1 MSSYSFCHEQ
11 MFDEYS
17 KHNKLVEYREY
28 LANKF
33 NRNMRLLFESKK
45 PRKQHSNRGRLDTR
59 RVYQYKFNENLFHKT
74 LSQPTSDTTIIMLID
89 GSGSMD
95 SNVYTHDTWFTRLN
109 VCNAITS
116 AFAKS
121 VKTGLNDE
129 LKLEVFLKSSPPT
142 HGKGAVEGDFVTLTR
157 VFSNGVPQNPYKYDR
172 LLELHTTSPVK
183 VGGNNTGSYTSEY
196 SVLPALLR
204 WGKKNIKTKN
214 VIFFN
219 LTDGEAY
226 STLGVDGR
234 RFDNTENAFMRTKY
248 LRGENEMTMIIG
260 ESPKSR
266 DAWLPVYGENLVMAE
281 DDFDTEMFKTLTKLM
296 ESSYE

>member
-95 SNVYTHDTWFTRLN
+95 SSVFTYDTWFTRLN

-121 VKTGLNDE
+121 VKTVLNDE

-142 HGKGAVEGDFVTLTR
+142 HGKGAV
-157 VFSNGVPQNPYKYDR
+157 
-172 LLELHTTSPVK
+172 ELHTTSPVK